1 MNDTV
6 LVPSPW
12 SRTIDSGMFESAVM
26 CVGTRSEHV
35 NVAFRRGSSQHGRQ
49 RRASIDSNW
58 VDAINFFSPLT
69 LTYSE
74 R

>member
-1 MNDTV
+1 
-6 LVPSPW
+6 
-12 SRTIDSGMFESAVM
+12 MFESAVM